1 MAGDEDM
8 PNRFLIRYCRTLL
21 ATGAMAL
28 AAQAQ
33 AQATID
39 PASLAN
45 VLPAAF
51 NGLKREPVEL
61 KTSENPP
68 RSLASAR
75 YRNEARQAIRLSI
88 MDEGAVAARTYRDEI
103 AAYLRTDVRNDQQR
117 SLMVGGRKAL
127 LTRYTED
134 RMEVET
140 FVADRFV
147 VRAYCVMASEGDC
160 AEALTRVNYQ
170 AIERVRTQ

>member
-1 MAGDEDM
+1 M
-8 PNRFLIRYCRTLL
+8 PNRFLIRYGRTLL
-21 ATGAMAL
+21 AAGTMVL
-28 AAQAQ
+28 AGQAH

-45 VLPAAF
+45 VLPAGF
-51 NGLKREPVEL
+51 NGLKRDPVEL
-61 KTSENPP
+61 KTSDNPP